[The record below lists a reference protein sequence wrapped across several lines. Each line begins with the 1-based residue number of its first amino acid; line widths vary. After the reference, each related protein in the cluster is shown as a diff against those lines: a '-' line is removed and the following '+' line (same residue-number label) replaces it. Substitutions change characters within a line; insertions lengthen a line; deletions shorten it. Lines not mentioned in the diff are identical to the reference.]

1 MSANSRTSRTGVI
14 VAAICLLAVVAAAAI
29 WFLRPPPRPNVLLIT
44 LDTTRADRIGCYGY
58 APARTTA
65 IDALAAGGVTFENAS
80 VTVPLTLPS
89 HASMLTGLYP
99 PENGLHNNGEGR
111 LADGIPT
118 LAEVLKSHAYRTGAF
133 IGSVVLHGRWGLDRG
148 FEIYD
153 DDMAG
158 GERHGDDTH
167 LMRSGRMVA
176 DSALNWLNTLD
187 DQPFFCW
194 VHFFDP
200 HAPYQ
205 GHAEIFG
212 DRFAANPYDGDIAF
226 TDVQIERL
234 IQRLKETGQYDNT
247 LIIIAGDHGEGF
259 GEHDELEHGFFLYNS
274 TLRVPLIIS
283 WPGNA
288 AAGDRVDAPVSLV
301 DLLPTIL
308 DCLQIPGEAHTSG
321 ISLKPALQRRAAAPR
336 SLYAETISGYS
347 AYGWA
352 PLKSVVTERW
362 KYVQTTRDELYDLKA
377 DPGELQNLAES
388 SPETIA
394 ELQGLLADVEAQ
406 MRVVDIAAAEL
417 TDAERRAL
425 EALGYVSGG
434 SPPPTPG
441 SETAMPD
448 VKDRIQFYNAE
459 IAARKLMA
467 AGKLADAVGSL
478 EQIIEEA
485 PDYLPARLTLGAARQ
500 MQDRLDDAAA
510 VYQEALSI
518 APDSHD
524 AHFDLAKLL
533 SGRGDTPSAIE
544 HYRAAIKAR
553 PGSATAHIN
562 LATLL
567 YSMGD
572 VDGARQSFESGLK
585 AFPDST
591 LGQFNYGVFLAE
603 QGDLNAA
610 ITHVARAA
618 ELSPRNPQIQF
629 QLGRLLAQSERFG
642 AAAERFA
649 ETLRL
654 NPRYPQAAEQLAEAE
669 RKAGGL
675 P

>member
-1 MSANSRTSRTGVI
+1 ML
-14 VAAICLLAVVAAAAI
+14 VALAAAAL
-29 WFLRPPPRPNVLLIT
+29 WSLRPAPRPNVLLIT

-58 APARTTA
+58 TPARTTA
-65 IDALAAGGVTFENAS
+65 IDALAAAGVTFHNAA

-148 FEIYD
+148 FDIYD

-167 LMRSGRMVA
+167 LMRNGRMVA
-176 DSALNWLNTLD
+176 DSALNWLNTLGPD
-187 DQPFFCW
+187 PFFCW

-212 DRFAANPYDGDIAF
+212 ERFAANPYDGDIAF
-226 TDVQIERL
+226 ADVQIERL
-234 IQRLKETGQYDNT
+234 IQRLKDTGQYDNT
-247 LIIIAGDHGEGF
+247 LIIVAGDHGEGF
-259 GEHDELEHGFFLYNS
+259 GEHEELEHGFFLYNS

-283 WPGNA
+283 LPGIA
-288 AAGDRVDAPVSLV
+288 AAGHRFDAPVSLV
-301 DLLPTIL
+301 DLLPTVV
-308 DCLQIPGEAHTSG
+308 DCLQIASEAHTSG
-321 ISLKPALQRRAAAPR
+321 ISLKPALQQQALASRPC
-336 SLYAETISGYS
+336 YAETIAGFSS
-347 AYGWA
+347 YGWA

-362 KYVQTTRDELYDLKA
+362 KYVQTTRDELYDLQA
-377 DPGELQNLAES
+377 DPGELQNLATS
-388 SPETIA
+388 DPATTA
-394 ELQGLLADVEAQ
+394 EMQQLLADVEAGMQ
-406 MRVVDIAAAEL
+406 VVDSTHAEL
-417 TDAERRAL
+417 SDAERRAL
-425 EALGYVSGG
+425 AALGYVGGG
-434 SPPPTPG
+434 SARAR
-441 SETAMPD
+441 SETDAPLPD
-448 VKDRIQFYNAE
+448 VKDRVRFYNAE
-459 IAARKLMA
+459 VAARKQMA
-467 AGKLADAVGSL
+467 AGQLDEAVASL
-478 EQIIEEA
+478 EQTIAEA

-500 MQDRLDDAAA
+500 MQDRPDDAAA
-510 VYQEALSI
+510 VYEEALRI
-518 APDSHD
+518 APESHD
-524 AHFDLAKLL
+524 AHFDLAMLL
-533 SGRGDTPSAIE
+533 AGRGDTQAAID
-544 HYRAAIKAR
+544 HYRAAIQAR
-553 PGSATAHIN
+553 PTSATARVN

-567 YSMGD
+567 YSNGD
-572 VDGARQSFESGLK
+572 ADGARQSFESALQ

-591 LGQFNYGVFLAE
+591 SGQFNYGVFLAE
-603 QGDLNAA
+603 QGELDTA
-610 ITHVARAA
+610 IIHVTRAA

-629 QLGRLLAQSERFG
+629 QLGKLLAQQKRFG

-669 RKAGGL
+669 RQAGGL